1 MSEGIAAFFEPRSV
15 AVVGASRNPEKLGHV
30 VLRQLLE
37 NFKGKVYPVNPK
49 ADEILGLKCYPSV
62 ATLPEAV
69 DLAVVA
75 VPAPIT
81 PQVVR
86 DCGERRVKAAIV
98 ISGGFSEVGNV
109 ELEERLKEAAKKHG
123 VRVIG
128 PNCMG
133 IYRPKSGLDTL
144 FTPSDRLPRPPE
156 GDVAILTQSGSFGG
170 AILTWLAME
179 GKGIS
184 LFVSY
189 GNRVDVD
196 EADLIEYLAKDPE
209 TRVIAIYVE
218 GLSNGRRFMEAAKR
232 VSTHKPIVVFKAGR
246 SQKGARAVQSHT
258 GSLAG
263 SDSAYEAAFKQS
275 GVVRT
280 YSTEEFL
287 DASRAL
293 ARLPLPKGPRVG
305 IITNGGG
312 YGVIAV
318 DALEEQ
324 RLEVPDLDEDTRKRL
339 REQLPPYYPV
349 GNPLDLTGSSTP
361 EQYLIGMREMARSN
375 SIDAL
380 MVMALYSVPLMEPKR
395 TTDYILQVVEQ
406 YGKPVVV
413 VSLDVTQEVAE
424 QNSRLESLGIP
435 VYPAPERAAKA
446 LAALWRYA
454 KARARLTATPAT
466 P

>member
-1 MSEGIAAFFEPRSV
+1 MSEGVAAFFEPKSV

-37 NFKGKVYPVNPK
+37 NFEGRVYPVNPK

-62 ATLPEAV
+62 TSLPEAV
-69 DLAVVA
+69 DLAAVA

-86 DCGERRVKAAIV
+86 ECGEKGVKAAIV

-109 ELEERLKEAAKKHG
+109 ELEEELKETAKKYG
-123 VRVIG
+123 VRIIG

-133 IYRPKSGLDTL
+133 IYRPSSGLDTL
-144 FTPSDRLPRPPE
+144 FTPSDRLPRPPR

-184 LFVSY
+184 VFVSY
-189 GNRVDVD
+189 GNRADVD
-196 EADLIEYLAKDPE
+196 EADLIEYLSEDPE
-209 TRVIAIYVE
+209 TRVIAIYIE
-218 GLSNGRRFMEAAKR
+218 GLSNGRRFMEAARR
-232 VSTHKPIVVFKAGR
+232 VSPRKPIVVFKAGR

-275 GVVRT
+275 GVVRA

-287 DASRAL
+287 DVSRAL
-293 ARLPLPKGPRVG
+293 ARLPLPRGPGVG

-324 RLEVPDLDEDTRKRL
+324 GLEVPDLDEDTRKRL

-361 EQYLIGMREMARSN
+361 EQYLIGMREMAKSE

-413 VSLDVTQEVAE
+413 VSLDVTPDVAE

-454 KARARLTATPAT
+454 RAKARLATASAT
-466 P
+466 Q

>member
-1 MSEGIAAFFEPRSV
+1 MSEGVAAFFEPKSV

-37 NFKGKVYPVNPK
+37 NFEGRVYPVNPK

-62 ATLPEAV
+62 TSLPEAV

-86 DCGERRVKAAIV
+86 ECGERGVKAAIV

-109 ELEERLKEAAKKHG
+109 ELEEELKETAKKYG
-123 VRVIG
+123 VRIIG

-133 IYRPKSGLDTL
+133 IYRPSSGLDTL
-144 FTPSDRLPRPPE
+144 FTPSDRLPRPPR

-184 LFVSY
+184 VFVSY
-189 GNRVDVD
+189 GNRADVD
-196 EADLIEYLAKDPE
+196 EADLIEYLSEDPE
-209 TRVIAIYVE
+209 TRVIAIYIE
-218 GLSNGRRFMEAAKR
+218 GLSNGRRFMEAARR
-232 VSTHKPIVVFKAGR
+232 VSPRKPIVVFKAGR

-275 GVVRT
+275 GVVRA

-287 DASRAL
+287 DVSRAL
-293 ARLPLPKGPRVG
+293 ARLPLPRGPGVG

-324 RLEVPDLDEDTRKRL
+324 GLEVPDLDEDTRKRL

-361 EQYLIGMREMARSN
+361 EQYLIGMREMAKSE

-413 VSLDVTQEVAE
+413 VSLDVTPDVAE

-454 KARARLTATPAT
+454 RAKARLATASAT
-466 P
+466 Q